1 MVKEKKIRKF
11 VKYEGG
17 VLIFDILYLCV
28 FFYVNLFDCLKKCE
42 E

>member
-1 MVKEKKIRKF
+1 MVKGKKIRKF

-28 FFYVNLFDCLKKCE
+28 FFFYVNLFDCLKKM
-42 E
+42 